1 MAWNPSD
8 YSNVNQLTL
17 SSNEVWKPNLL
28 LQFTKSDDQ
37 KILNEQHPILVN
49 QLGVISWWTSKI
61 LSTRCS
67 IDLTEFP
74 YDDQKCQIIIVS
86 FAPKQQVNY
95 TVLNRFGD
103 ELWLDK
109 PKDISPQWILK
120 DKHSDIQITKIMAN
134 DYPILRLQVTF
145 QRNNTFY
152 FYIISMPYFVSTI
165 LSIIQFGVSPNC
177 KMRYFIG
184 SIALSIDLIL
194 LVYLSMIFN
203 YKTFR
208 VPKLIIRLS
217 DDVLA
222 NVLVLC
228 SSIFM
233 KNFLIKFSHCESY
246 IILNSFLHGNPFGK
260 LICCGYLYSNDSSA
274 KNAIKDQLINIL
286 IDRITFI
293 IFLTFTLI
301 TYL

>member
-1 MAWNPSD
+1 MTWNPLD
-8 YSNVNQLTL
+8 YSNVSQLTL

-37 KILNEQHPILVN
+37 KILDRQHSVLVN
-49 QLGVISWWTSKI
+49 ELGDISWWTSKI
-61 LSTRCS
+61 LSTRCPM
-67 IDLTEFP
+67 DLTEFP
-74 YDDQKCQIIIVS
+74 YDNQKCQIIIFS

-95 TVLNRFGD
+95 TVLHRFGD

-120 DKHSDIQITKIMAN
+120 NKHSGIQITKIMTD
-134 DYPILRLQVTF
+134 DYPILRLQVIF
-145 QRNNTFY
+145 QRNNTYY
-152 FYIISMPYFVSTI
+152 FYIISIPYFVSTI
-165 LSIIQFGVSPNC
+165 LSIIQFGISPNC

-184 SIALSIDLIL
+184 SIALLIDLIL
-194 LVYLSMIFN
+194 LVYLSIIFN

-217 DDVLA
+217 NDVIA

-228 SSIFM
+228 SSVFM
-233 KNFLIKFSHCESY
+233 TNFLIKFSHCESY
-246 IILNSFLHGNPFGK
+246 IILNSFLHSNPFGK
-260 LICCGYLYSNDSSA
+260 LICCGHLYTNDSSV

-286 IDRITFI
+286 IDRITLI
-293 IFLTFTLI
+293 IFLIFTLI
-301 TYL
+301 THL